1 MFLAGEPMKSVM
13 KVTRIGIQK
22 EHTSAGAGW
31 GEGNELSPCG
41 HVHGEVQGVIKI
53 QI

>member
-22 EHTSAGAGW
+22 EYTSGGGW
-31 GEGNELSPCG
+31 EGNELSPRG
-41 HVHGEVQGVIKI
+41 HVHGEVQRVIKI